1 MNKSNYIR
9 FIPIGLN
16 LLLISWTVVV
26 SPYSEYGDNWAIY
39 PVILIFL
46 IIIALHCFLIFTE
59 KAKINFILY
68 AVIHIGISFI
78 ILMYCLMK
86 ISKDSL

>member
-1 MNKSNYIR
+1 MNKINFLR

-16 LLLISWTVVV
+16 LLLIIWTIIVF
-26 SPYSEYGDNWAIY
+26 PYSKYGDNWAIY
-39 PVILIFL
+39 PAILIFL
-46 IIIALHCFLIFTE
+46 IIIGIHLFLIFTE
-59 KAKINFILY
+59 KSKLNFIIY
-68 AVIHIGISFI
+68 SVIHIGISSI